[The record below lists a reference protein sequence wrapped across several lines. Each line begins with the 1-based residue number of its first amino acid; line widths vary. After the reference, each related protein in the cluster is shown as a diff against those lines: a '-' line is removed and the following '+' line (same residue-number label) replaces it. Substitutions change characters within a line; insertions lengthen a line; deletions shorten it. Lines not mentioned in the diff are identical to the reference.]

1 MQKDGRKMINDYSNG
16 NHSGDNDLVPYLK
29 TMNCN
34 SIQFEL
40 MLFWGWHPQVKLSF
54 ETLASIFHITKSR
67 LKTEVESLVKKDVL
81 AEQKTNSGSIIY
93 TLSGNYK
100 MQPPYNKLSRL
111 DWSEILHLK
120 KQLFN

>member
-1 MQKDGRKMINDYSNG
+1 MINDYNNS
-16 NHSGDNDLVPYLK
+16 NHSGNNDLVLYLK
-29 TMNCN
+29 TMDCN

-40 MLFWGWHPQVKLSF
+40 MRFWGWHPQAKLSF
-54 ETLASIFHITKSR
+54 ETLANIFHIAKSR
-67 LKTEVESLVKKDVL
+67 LKSEVESLVKKDVL

-100 MQPPYNKLSRL
+100 MQPSYNKLSRL
-111 DWSEILHLK
+111 DWSEILSLK